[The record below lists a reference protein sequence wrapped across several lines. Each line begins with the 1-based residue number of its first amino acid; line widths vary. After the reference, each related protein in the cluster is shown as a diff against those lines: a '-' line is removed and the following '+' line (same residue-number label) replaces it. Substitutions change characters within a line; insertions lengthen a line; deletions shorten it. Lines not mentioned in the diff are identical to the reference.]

1 MCLEIPSGII
11 ELQRR
16 LAMKINHI
24 IREKRKELSLTQEQ
38 VAEFL
43 GISTPSVNKWEK
55 GSSYPDI
62 TLLPAL
68 ARLLK
73 TDLNTLLSFQDDLS
87 DVEVVNFVDEVDKTV
102 QEKGYETAFQMAID
116 KIHDFPTCENLI
128 YSAVMYLTGA
138 LILYNISESER
149 YEKVFEAF
157 YEQLSRSQNTEI
169 KETATSM
176 LISYSLNRKDF
187 SKAEKLINTLPSS
200 SIDKE
205 ERIAVLYTEQGK
217 FLDALK
223 IWEHRILNSIT
234 EIQTA
239 LMNMLDIAVKE
250 ERIEDADFYAD
261 VYERASKLFYVTQ
274 WIPYNAKL
282 SLSVIKKDKKGCLTA
297 LKSTLTAMRE
307 KWKPEE
313 NPLYKHLDSSE
324 TNIFSER
331 ILAMLQDEME
341 NGNEFAFMESSQEY
355 QQLLQELRNCNKF
368 EFVKVEN
375 EEYGTRNEM
384 EENNEKLYGKC

>member
-1 MCLEIPSGII
+1 
-11 ELQRR
+11 
-16 LAMKINHI
+16 MKINHI

-138 LILYNISESER
+138 LILYNISEPER

-341 NGNEFAFMESSQEY
+341 NGNEFAFVESSQEY

>member
-43 GISTPSVNKWEK
+43 GVSTPAVNKWEK
-55 GSSYPDI
+55 GGSYPDI

-87 DVEVVNFVDEVDKTV
+87 DVEIVNFVDELDKIV
-102 QEKGYETAFQMAID
+102 QENGYEIAFQMAID

-138 LILYNISESER
+138 LILYNVSESEQ
-149 YEKVFEAF
+149 YQKVFEAF
-157 YEQLSRSQNTEI
+157 YEQLSHSQNTEI
-169 KETATSM
+169 KEMAISM

-187 SKAEKLINTLPSS
+187 SKAEELINTLPSS

-205 ERIAVLYTEQGK
+205 ERIAILYTEQNK

-223 IWEHRILNSIT
+223 IWEHRILNSVT

-239 LMNMLDIAVKE
+239 LMNMLGIAVKE
-250 ERIEDADFYAD
+250 NRIEDADFYAD
-261 VYERASKLFYVTQ
+261 VYEQVSKLFYVTQ

-282 SLSVIKKDKKGCLTA
+282 SLSVLKKDKKECLVA

-313 NPLYKHLDSSE
+313 NPLYRHLESSK

-331 ILAMLQDEME
+331 ILSMLQEEME
-341 NGNEFAFMESSQEY
+341 NGNEFTFMESSQEY
-355 QQLLQELRNCNKF
+355 QELLQELRNHNDI
-368 EFVKVEN
+368 E
-375 EEYGTRNEM
+375 
-384 EENNEKLYGKC
+384 

>member
-1 MCLEIPSGII
+1 
-11 ELQRR
+11 
-16 LAMKINHI
+16 MKINHI

-43 GISTPSVNKWEK
+43 GVSTPAVNKWEK

-87 DVEVVNFVDEVDKTV
+87 DVEIVNFVDDLDKII

-128 YSAVMYLTGA
+128 YSTVMYLTGA
-138 LILYNISESER
+138 SILYNVSESEP
-149 YEKVFEAF
+149 YQKVFESF
-157 YEQLSRSQNTEI
+157 YEQLSHSQNAEI
-169 KETATSM
+169 KEIAVSM
-176 LISYSLNRKDF
+176 LIAYSLNRKDF
-187 SKAEKLINTLPSS
+187 SKAEELINTLPSS

-205 ERIAVLYTEQGK
+205 ERIASLYSAQDK

-223 IWEHRILNSIT
+223 IWEHRILNNVT
-234 EIQTA
+234 KIQTA

-250 ERIEDADFYAD
+250 NRIEDADFYAD
-261 VYERASKLFYVTQ
+261 VYEQISKLFHVSQ

-282 SLSVIKKDKKGCLTA
+282 LLSVLKKDKKECLAA
-297 LKSTLTAMRE
+297 LKSTLIAMSE
-307 KWKPEE
+307 KWNPKEI
-313 NPLYKHLDSSE
+313 PLYRHLKISE
-324 TNIFSER
+324 TNFFSEH
-331 ILAMLQDEME
+331 ILSMLQEEME

-355 QQLLQELRNCNKF
+355 QELLQELSNYNNI
-368 EFVKVEN
+368 VKQS
-375 EEYGTRNEM
+375 
-384 EENNEKLYGKC
+384 

>member
-1 MCLEIPSGII
+1 
-11 ELQRR
+11 
-16 LAMKINHI
+16 MKINHI
-24 IREKRKELSLTQEQ
+24 IREKRKELLLTQEQ

-43 GISTPSVNKWEK
+43 GVSTPAVNKWEK

-87 DVEVVNFVDEVDKTV
+87 DVEITNFVDEVDKTV
-102 QEKGYETAFQMAID
+102 QEKGYETAFQMAMD

-128 YSAVMYLTGA
+128 YSTVMYLTGA
-138 LILYNISESER
+138 LILYNISEPEW

-169 KETATSM
+169 KETAISM
-176 LISYSLNRKDF
+176 LISYSINRKDF
-187 SKAEKLINTLPSS
+187 SKAEELINTLPSS

-223 IWEHRILNSIT
+223 IWEHRILDSIT

-261 VYERASKLFYVTQ
+261 VYEQASKLFYVTP
-274 WIPYNAKL
+274 WIPYHAKV
-282 SLSVIKKDKKGCLTA
+282 SLSVIKKDKQECLAA
-297 LKSTLTAMRE
+297 LKSTLTAMRK
-307 KWKPEE
+307 KWSPEE

-324 TNIFSER
+324 TNVLSER
-331 ILAMLQDEME
+331 ILAMLQEEME
-341 NGNEFAFMESSQEY
+341 NGNEFAFLENSQEY
-355 QQLLQELRNCNKF
+355 GQLLQELRNH
-368 EFVKVEN
+368 
-375 EEYGTRNEM
+375 
-384 EENNEKLYGKC
+384 NNIE

>member
-1 MCLEIPSGII
+1 
-11 ELQRR
+11 
-16 LAMKINHI
+16 MKINQI

-38 VAEFL
+38 IADFL
-43 GISTPSVNKWEK
+43 GVSTPAVNKWEK
-55 GSSYPDI
+55 GGTYPDI

-87 DVEVVNFVDEVDKTV
+87 DVEITNFVDEVDKTV
-102 QEKGYETAFQMAID
+102 QEKGYETGFQMAID

-128 YSAVMYLTGA
+128 YSVVMYLTGA

-169 KETATSM
+169 KETAISM

-187 SKAEKLINTLPSS
+187 SKAEELINDLPSS

-205 ERIAVLYTEQGK
+205 ERIAVLYTGQGK
-217 FLDALK
+217 FLDALR

-261 VYERASKLFYVTQ
+261 IYEQVSKLFYVTE

-282 SLSVIKKDKKGCLTA
+282 SLSVIKKDTKECLAA
-297 LKSTLTAMRE
+297 LKSIFPAMRK

-313 NPLYKHLDSSE
+313 TPLYKHLDASE
-324 TNIFSER
+324 TNFFSER
-331 ILAMLQDEME
+331 ILAMFQEEIE
-341 NGNEFAFMESSQEY
+341 NGNEFAFMEDSQEY
-355 QQLLQELRNCNKF
+355 QQLLQELRNYNDIK
-368 EFVKVEN
+368 
-375 EEYGTRNEM
+375 
-384 EENNEKLYGKC
+384 

>member
-1 MCLEIPSGII
+1 
-11 ELQRR
+11 
-16 LAMKINHI
+16 MKINQI
-24 IREKRKELSLTQEQ
+24 IREKRKALSLTQEQ

-43 GISTPSVNKWEK
+43 GVSTSAVNKWEK

-87 DVEVVNFVDEVDKTV
+87 DVEIVNFVDGLDKII
-102 QEKGYETAFQMAID
+102 QEKGYETAFQMAIN

-128 YSAVMYLTGA
+128 YSVVMYLTGA
-138 LILYNISESER
+138 LILYNVSESEP
-149 YEKVFEAF
+149 YQEVFEAF
-157 YEQLSRSQNTEI
+157 YEQLSHSQNTEI
-169 KETATSM
+169 KETSISM
-176 LISYSLNRKDF
+176 LIAYNLNRNDF
-187 SKAEKLINTLPSS
+187 SKAEELINTLPSS

-205 ERIAVLYTEQGK
+205 ERIAILYTEQNK

-250 ERIEDADFYAD
+250 NRIEDADFYAD
-261 VYERASKLFYVTQ
+261 IYEQVSKLFCVTP

-282 SLSVIKKDKKGCLTA
+282 SLSVLKKDKKECLAA

-307 KWKPEE
+307 KWKPQE
-313 NPLYKHLDSSE
+313 NPLYRHLECSE
-324 TNIFSER
+324 TNIFSEH
-331 ILAMLQDEME
+331 ILSMLQEEME
-341 NGNEFAFMESSQEY
+341 NGDEFAFMESIQEY
-355 QQLLQELRNCNKF
+355 QQLLQELRNHNIA
-368 EFVKVEN
+368 
-375 EEYGTRNEM
+375 
-384 EENNEKLYGKC
+384 

>member
-1 MCLEIPSGII
+1 
-11 ELQRR
+11 
-16 LAMKINHI
+16 
-24 IREKRKELSLTQEQ
+24 
-38 VAEFL
+38 
-43 GISTPSVNKWEK
+43 
-55 GSSYPDI
+55 
-62 TLLPAL
+62 
-68 ARLLK
+68 
-73 TDLNTLLSFQDDLS
+73 
-87 DVEVVNFVDEVDKTV
+87 
-102 QEKGYETAFQMAID
+102 
-116 KIHDFPTCENLI
+116 
-128 YSAVMYLTGA
+128 
-138 LILYNISESER
+138 
-149 YEKVFEAF
+149 
-157 YEQLSRSQNTEI
+157 
-169 KETATSM
+169 M

-205 ERIAVLYTEQGK
+205 ERIAVLYTEKGK

>member
-1 MCLEIPSGII
+1 
-11 ELQRR
+11 
-16 LAMKINHI
+16 MKINEI
-24 IREKRKELSLTQEQ
+24 IREKRKTLVLTQEQ
-38 VAEFL
+38 IAEYL
-43 GISTPSVNKWEK
+43 GVSTSAVNKWEK
-55 GSSYPDI
+55 GSTYPDI

-73 TDLNTLLSFQDDLS
+73 TDLNTLMSFQDDLS
-87 DVEVVNFVDEVDKTV
+87 DVEIVNFVDEIDKTV
-102 QEKGYETAFQMAID
+102 QEKGYETAFQMAMD

-128 YSAVMYLTGA
+128 YSVVMYLTGA
-138 LILYNISESER
+138 LILYNISELER

-157 YEQLSRSQNTEI
+157 YEQLSHGQNTEI
-169 KETATSM
+169 RETAISM

-187 SKAEKLINTLPSS
+187 SKAEELINTLPSS

-205 ERIAVLYTEQGK
+205 ERIAILYTEQGK

-234 EIQTA
+234 KIQTA

-261 VYERASKLFYVTQ
+261 IYEQVSKLFYVMQ

-282 SLSVIKKDKKGCLTA
+282 SLSVIKKDKKECLAA
-297 LKSTLTAMRE
+297 LKSILTAMRE

-313 NPLYKHLDSSE
+313 NPLYKHLDGSG

-331 ILAMLQDEME
+331 LLAMFQEEME

-355 QQLLQELRNCNKF
+355 QQLLQELRNYNDIK
-368 EFVKVEN
+368 
-375 EEYGTRNEM
+375 
-384 EENNEKLYGKC
+384 